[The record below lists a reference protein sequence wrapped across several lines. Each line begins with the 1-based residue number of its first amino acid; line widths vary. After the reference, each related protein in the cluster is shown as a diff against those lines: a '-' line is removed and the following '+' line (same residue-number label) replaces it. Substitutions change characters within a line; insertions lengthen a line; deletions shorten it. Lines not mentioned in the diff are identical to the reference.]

1 MSLFENP
8 EYQWRETFFVL
19 FDQTKRPSAKRV
31 RSSLESLGGRLQLSN
46 LQADEDGHFESV
58 TIHAPDDSAAMDIV
72 CIVGEEV
79 AEQVP
84 ELLKELRRNAISKD
98 EVAQLAELVGCDGRL
113 DIFHFEQH
121 ALSLDDEEEPDM
133 LDPGG
138 VLLVLERLGELCE
151 GVAIDPQSSSIL

>member
-19 FDQTKRPSAKRV
+19 FDQKNRPSAQSV
-31 RSSLESLGGRLQLSN
+31 QTSLESLGGRIQLSHM
-46 LQADEDGHFESV
+46 QADEDGNFESV
-58 TIHAPDDSAAMDIV
+58 TIHAPDDFAAMDIV

-84 ELLKELRRNAISKD
+84 ELLKELRRNAVSTE
-98 EVAQLAELVGCDGRL
+98 EVEQLGEIAGCDGRL

-121 ALSLDDEEEPDM
+121 AISMDDEDGPDS

-138 VLLVLERLGELCE
+138 LLLVLERLGDLCE
-151 GVAIDPQSSSIL
+151 GVAVDPQSSSIL